1 VLPAHRAADVAAA
14 KEQADGPGNGTL
26 PEHAAGARL
35 QRRRRPLCA
44 VFRELA

>member
-14 KEQADGPGNGTL
+14 KEQADGPGNGTP
-26 PEHAAGARL
+26 PEHAYSGAVAR
-35 QRRRRPLCA
+35 LCA